1 MERIQT
7 LLFLVLGQ
15 LAVGGTFL
23 LVVPSLQTVGLSF
36 YRTNGIVFWIT
47 LLLGIFIG
55 GGSFS
60 LTDPASLSPALCL
73 YLLFAATLL
82 VYNLRLWFRN
92 PFHSNRLLFA
102 AGLFG
107 TGGTLLAL
115 YSYLPGLSFS
125 RTVWLSF
132 YSIISSLLLGSGVLA
147 MLLGHS
153 YLTRPTL
160 SIVPL
165 RHFSLLFMGLVFLE
179 GGCAIGNLIVA
190 AQSAPIWE
198 ALQLKTFE
206 GLYLW
211 IRLAIGIIGPAI
223 LAPMILATVRERSTM
238 AATGLLYVAML
249 MVIIGALFSR
259 FFLLINNNLL

>member
-1 MERIQT
+1 VERIQT

-23 LVVPSLQTVGLSF
+23 LALPSLQTVGISF
-36 YRTNGIVFWIT
+36 YRTNGIVFWLT

-60 LTDPASLSPALCL
+60 LLDLPSLSPALCF
-73 YLLFAATLL
+73 YLLFAVTLFL
-82 VYNLRLWFRN
+82 YNLRLWFRH
-92 PFHSNRLLFA
+92 PFHSSRLLFS
-102 AGLFG
+102 AGVFG
-107 TGGTLLAL
+107 TAGMLLAL

-125 RTVWLSF
+125 RAVWLSF
-132 YSIISSLLLGSGVLA
+132 YSVISSLLLGSGVLA

-165 RHFSLLFMGLVFLE
+165 HHFSLLFMGLVFTE
-179 GGCAIGNLIVA
+179 GGCAILNLIVA

-198 ALQLKTFE
+198 VLKLKTFE

-211 IRLAIGIIGPAI
+211 IRLAIGIVGPAI

-249 MVIIGALFSR
+249 MVILGALFSR